1 MKSSKS
7 AKSSVSL
14 QLNTLL
20 AVACLALAIALP
32 VLTLYGLCTTSPQI
46 WLERLG
52 VRSTVLGGE
61 PGLQIAW
68 WQSGLA
74 ALIGMLPVC
83 AMAYGL
89 LRARLCFLGFMRGET
104 FSVGTVRHLR
114 GFALGMFAAAVAG
127 LLSPALVSVLLTLGA
142 PPGKRA
148 LSLGIGS
155 DDLLMLLFAGIVW
168 QIARVMT
175 QAVELADE
183 HAQIV

>member
-1 MKSSKS
+1 MKSSQS
-7 AKSSVSL
+7 ATSPVSHR
-14 QLNTLL
+14 LNVLL
-20 AVACLALAIALP
+20 AIACLALAIALP
-32 VLTLYGLCTTSPQI
+32 ALTLYGLCATPPDI

-52 VRSTVLGGE
+52 VKAAMPAGQ
-61 PGLQIAW
+61 PGLHIAW

-74 ALIGMLPVC
+74 MLVGMLPVG

-89 LRARLCFLGFMRGET
+89 FHARLCFLGFVRGET
-104 FSVGTVRHLR
+104 FSLGTVRHLR
-114 GFALGMFAAAVAG
+114 GFATGMFAAAVAG
-127 LLSPALVSVLLTLGA
+127 LVSSALISLILTLGA
-142 PPGKRA
+142 PHGKRA

-155 DDLLMLLFAGIVW
+155 NDLLMLLFAGIVW

>member
-1 MKSSKS
+1 MKSSQGTTS
-7 AKSSVSL
+7 LVS
-14 QLNTLL
+14 QPLNALL

-32 VLTLYGLCTTSPQI
+32 ALTLYGLCTTPPEI

-52 VRSTVLGGE
+52 VKSAFHAGQ
-61 PGLQIAW
+61 PGLQIEW

-74 ALIGMLPVC
+74 MLVGMLPVG

-89 LRARLCFLGFMRGET
+89 FHARLCFLGFVRGET
-104 FSVGTVRHLR
+104 FSLGTVRHLR
-114 GFALGMFAAAVAG
+114 GFATGMFAAAVAG
-127 LLSPALVSVLLTLGA
+127 LLSSALVSLLLTLGA
-142 PPGKRA
+142 PHGKRA

-155 DDLLMLLFAGIVW
+155 HDLLMLLFAGIVW
-168 QIARVMT
+168 KIARVMT

>member
-1 MKSSKS
+1 MKNSRSTSSPAS
-7 AKSSVSL
+7 
-14 QLNTLL
+14 QGLNVWL
-20 AVACLALAIALP
+20 AFVCLALAIALP
-32 VLTLYGLCTTSPQI
+32 ALTLYGLCTTPSEI

-52 VRSTVLGGE
+52 IKSPSVTGQ
-61 PGLQIAW
+61 PGFPIAL

-89 LRARLCFLGFMRGET
+89 LRARPCFLGFVRGDT
-104 FSVGTVRHLR
+104 FSLGTVQHLR
-114 GFALGMFAAAVAG
+114 GFAVGMFAAAVAG
-127 LLSPALVSVLLTLGA
+127 LLSPVLISVLLTFGA
-142 PPGKRA
+142 PPGQRA

-155 DDLLMLLFAGIVW
+155 NEVLMLLFAGIVW